1 MDIYRGLV
9 QMGEGGCSLLCMVWG
24 MHGYVL
30 HGGTRLRK
38 SEGGAFIEE
47 CRASR

>member
-1 MDIYRGLV
+1 MGLV
-9 QMGEGGCSLLCMVWG
+9 QMGEGGCGLLRMVWG
-24 MHGYVL
+24 MDGVCVL